1 MSIELPSGTADYS
14 DRNPPTRNFSLL
26 KFTALFISTIVVVV
40 WLAGVIANGIVGLIP
55 YQVEQSLGAA
65 IAPAYEAQAQPS
77 PTQDTLNALL
87 DRMEQHLPPQMQ
99 EERDFKAL
107 YIPQDIVNAGAIP
120 GDRVIIYQGLL
131 NETESENE
139 LMMILAHEL
148 GHFANRDHL
157 RGLGQ
162 KLLIRLAVASVLGD
176 AGTLG
181 SIASSGI
188 TALSDSQFSKGQ
200 ERQADEFGLNLLN
213 ETYGHVAGAT
223 DFFERISQ
231 QRGLDIAFLATH
243 PTSKSR
249 VRRIE
254 DLIQNRNYAVGE
266 RSPLPSELQ
275 IAN

>member
-1 MSIELPSGTADYS
+1 MSIELPPGTADYS
-14 DRNPPTRNFSLL
+14 DRNPSTTNFSLL
-26 KFTALFISTIVVVV
+26 KFAALFVGTIVLVI
-40 WLAGVIANGIVGLIP
+40 WLAGVVANGIVGLIP

-77 PTQDTLNALL
+77 PTQDTLNTLL
-87 DRMEQHLPPQMQ
+87 DRMEQHLPPEMR
-99 EERDFKAL
+99 EKRDFKVL

-131 NETESENE
+131 AEAESENE
-139 LMMILAHEL
+139 LMMILGHEL

-162 KLLIRLAVASVLGD
+162 KVLLRLAIASILGD
-176 AGTLG
+176 AGTIG

-188 TALSDSQFSKGQ
+188 TALSESQFSQSQ
-200 ERQADEFGLNLLN
+200 ESQADEFGLDLLN
-213 ETYGHVAGAT
+213 QTYGHVAGAT
-223 DFFERISQ
+223 DFFERLSQ
-231 QRGLDIAFLATH
+231 QQGMEIAFLATH
-243 PTSKSR
+243 PTSASR
-249 VRRIE
+249 VQRID
-254 DLIQNRNYAVGE
+254 DLIQDQGYAVGE